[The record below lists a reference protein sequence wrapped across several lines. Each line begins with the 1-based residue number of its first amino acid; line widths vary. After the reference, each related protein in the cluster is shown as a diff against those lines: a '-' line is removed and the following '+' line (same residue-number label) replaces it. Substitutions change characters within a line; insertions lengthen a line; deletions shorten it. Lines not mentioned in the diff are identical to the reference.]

1 MLKIGNGIEMT
12 PERYEQAGP
21 LCKFGPGGDFIVA
34 WEPEPSGPSQLPN
47 RPLRLLA
54 STLEAA
60 AVALGLKR
68 ADLCAPSGS
77 AFCSNELTVFDRE
90 KARNATKN
98 VRTNNTAY
106 PAPVAA
112 IKNDRVFS
120 AEPMLFPDLGR
131 NGVRAKHKPKHRIRA
146 YHRTAKKGSAL
157 GFAEQ
162 GSLFENQF
170 KSART
175 A

>member
-1 MLKIGNGIEMT
+1 MLKIGNGIEMM
-12 PERYEQAGP
+12 PERYEQTGP

-34 WEPEPSGPSQLPN
+34 WEPEPSGRLQLPN
-47 RPLRLLA
+47 RPLRLLSA
-54 STLEAA
+54 TLEAA
-60 AVALGLKR
+60 AVALGLKHT
-68 ADLCAPSGS
+68 DLCAPSGS

-90 KARNATKN
+90 KARNAAKN

-106 PAPVAA
+106 PAPVAVA
-112 IKNDRVFS
+112 KNDRVFS

-131 NGVRAKHKPKHRIRA
+131 NGVRVKPKPKHRIRA